1 MADQTS
7 TPNPT
12 PKKPKQVHHPVSQA
26 DLALLTTTEQYALN
40 AKVDPYKTKILEE
53 DSSLDD
59 AAIAG
64 LVQLITST
72 RGGQQTHVE
81 GRVTVQSDT
90 KAESQVEE
98 NLIELITEIRGR
110 AKTTFGK
117 NQQEKLPLYAVGVDL
132 RTRKTLEGA
141 ADGLIVELGKSNPLN
156 ISATKIQKLTDLT
169 KAYKDANVTQ
179 SDDNVTAKS
188 QQIDVKGNVA
198 KVGAWKRKLQIAI
211 NGAYPYND
219 PASAP
224 HRTLFGLPPDK
235 PYNPGIG
242 ASV

>member
-1 MADQTS
+1 MLLYNNGDPIKAMKLLG
-7 TPNPT
+7 PWI
-12 PKKPKQVHHPVSQA
+12 KQIH
-26 DLALLTTTEQYALN
+26 L
-40 AKVDPYKTKILEE
+40 
-53 DSSLDD
+53 
-59 AAIAG
+59 
-64 LVQLITST
+64 
-72 RGGQQTHVE
+72 
-81 GRVTVQSDT
+81 
-90 KAESQVEE
+90 
-98 NLIELITEIRGR
+98 
-110 AKTTFGK
+110 
-117 NQQEKLPLYAVGVDL
+117 
-132 RTRKTLEGA
+132 
-141 ADGLIVELGKSNPLN
+141 
-156 ISATKIQKLTDLT
+156 
-169 KAYKDANVTQ
+169 KDANVTQ